1 LGYWDTLA
9 KRILSAYEALKK
21 FLSLG
26 GGDSVISGRAGV
38 GSTAASTGSGRGKDK
53 IWHPAAGGDMTIG
66 GWGGP
71 DSQLVQFMAT
81 PGEKVSVTQPGG
93 STGNEQLVAEVRR
106 LVNTLPTILGDAVAR
121 S

>member
-1 LGYWDTLA
+1 
-9 KRILSAYEALKK
+9 
-21 FLSLG
+21 
-26 GGDSVISGRAGV
+26 
-38 GSTAASTGSGRGKDK
+38 
-53 IWHPAAGGDMTIG
+53 MTIG

-81 PGEKVSVTQPGG
+81 PGEKVSVTQVGG